1 MNRIVLTLVALVAPM
16 CLWAQIDESRPTAEN
31 PIKSS
36 NNIERV
42 YTIYDKYK
50 DVLIVVNAP
59 MEMDAKKKTKMILY
73 ALPNGNDIEYTA
85 GKVRKGEEE
94 DFRYDVQHIAAQT
107 RWLRENKPEY
117 NYVTVYLQASMRSW
131 GTWRRLHRDNGLSAK
146 ILPAIIQDMA
156 DLYKPYNPSITLSSH
171 SGGGYFIFEYLRV
184 AEKINPLIERIAF
197 LDSTYGYEE
206 EDYKEKLTKWLKNK
220 KHYLNVT
227 SYQDSTVIYNGKPLV
242 SPTGGTWWRSQKM
255 QRDLAETYKFEK
267 VEDDTYLNF
276 YSNDGQITINL
287 VKNPTGAIY
296 HTVLV
301 EKNGFINSVLSGTS
315 EWEKGYQF
323 WGERVYND
331 LIKKEPM
338 IKQH

>member
-1 MNRIVLTLVALVAPM
+1 MNRIVLTLVALVAPL

-36 NNIERV
+36 DSHQERI
-42 YTIYDKYK
+42 YTINDKYK
-50 DVLIVVNAP
+50 DVVIVVNAP
-59 MEMDAKKKTKMILY
+59 LEMDAKKKTKMILY

-85 GKVRKGEEE
+85 GKVRKEDE

-107 RWLRENKPEY
+107 RWLRENKPQY

-184 AEKINPLIERIAF
+184 AEKINPVIERIAF

-206 EDYKEKLTKWLKNK
+206 KDYKEKLTKWLKNK

-255 QRDLAETYKFEK
+255 QRDLAEKYKFEK

-276 YSNDGQITINL
+276 YANDGQIAINL

-301 EKNGFINSVLSGTS
+301 EKNGFIDSFLSGTK
-315 EWEKGYQF
+315 EWGKGYQF
-323 WGERVYND
+323 WGDRVYNL
-331 LIKKEPM
+331 LIKKAPM

>member
-1 MNRIVLTLVALVAPM
+1 MNKIVLSLVALVAPLY
-16 CLWAQIDESRPTAEN
+16 LWAQIDESRPTAEN

-36 NNIERV
+36 DSHQERI
-42 YTIYDKYK
+42 YTINDKYK
-50 DVLIVVNAP
+50 DVVIVVNAP
-59 MEMDAKKKTKMILY
+59 LEMDAKKKTKMILY

-85 GKVRKGEEE
+85 GKVRKE
-94 DFRYDVQHIAAQT
+94 DEDVRYDVQHIAAQT
-107 RWLRENKPEY
+107 RWLRENKPQY

-184 AEKINPLIERIAF
+184 AEKINPVIERIAF

-206 EDYKEKLTKWLKNK
+206 KDYKEKLTKWLKNK

-255 QRDLAETYKFEK
+255 QRDLAEKYKFEK

-276 YSNDGQITINL
+276 YANDGQIAINL

-301 EKNGFINSVLSGTS
+301 EKNGFIDSFLSGTK
-315 EWEKGYQF
+315 EWGKGYQF
-323 WGERVYND
+323 WGDRVYNH
-331 LIKKEPM
+331 LIKKAPM

>member
-1 MNRIVLTLVALVAPM
+1 MNKIVLTLVGLLAPL

-36 NNIERV
+36 DSHQERI
-42 YTIYDKYK
+42 YTINDKYK
-50 DVLIVVNAP
+50 DVVIVVNAP
-59 MEMDAKKKTKMILY
+59 LEMDAKKKTKMILY

-85 GKVRKGEEE
+85 GKVRKKDE

-107 RWLRENKPEY
+107 RWLRENKPQY

-184 AEKINPLIERIAF
+184 AEKINPVIERIAF

-206 EDYKEKLTKWLKNK
+206 KDYKEKLTKWLKNK

-255 QRDLAETYKFEK
+255 QRDLAEKYKFEK

-276 YSNDGQITINL
+276 YANDGQIAINL

-301 EKNGFINSVLSGTS
+301 EKNGFIDSFLSGTK
-315 EWEKGYQF
+315 EWGKGYQF
-323 WGERVYND
+323 WGDRVYNL
-331 LIKKEPM
+331 LIKKAPM

>member
-1 MNRIVLTLVALVAPM
+1 MKKLFLSLLLLLVPVCM
-16 CLWAQIDESRPTAEN
+16 WAQIDESPATAEN
-31 PIKSS
+31 PVKSS
-36 NNIERV
+36 DNQERV
-42 YTIYDKYK
+42 YTIFDKYK

-59 MEMDAKKKTKMILY
+59 LEMDAKKKTKMILY

-85 GKVRKGEEE
+85 GKARKSEDE
-94 DFRYDVQHIAAQT
+94 DFRYGVQHIAAQT
-107 RWLRENKPEY
+107 RWLRENKDQY

-131 GTWRRLHRDNGLSAK
+131 GTWRRLHRDNGISAK
-146 ILPAIIQDMA
+146 VLPAIIQDMV

-184 AEKINPLIERIAF
+184 VDKVNPLIERIAF

-206 EDYKEKLTKWLKNK
+206 EDYKEKLTTWLRNK
-220 KHYLNVT
+220 RHYLNVT

-255 QRDLAETYKFEK
+255 QRDLAEKYEFDK

-276 YSNDGQITINL
+276 YANDGQITITL
-287 VKNPTGAIY
+287 LKNPSGAIY

-301 EKNGFINSVLSGTS
+301 EKNGFIDSVLSGTK
-315 EWEKGYQF
+315 EWGVGYEF
-323 WGERVYND
+323 WGERVYD
-331 LIKKEPM
+331 HLIKCAPM

>member
-1 MNRIVLTLVALVAPM
+1 
-16 CLWAQIDESRPTAEN
+16 
-31 PIKSS
+31 
-36 NNIERV
+36 
-42 YTIYDKYK
+42 
-50 DVLIVVNAP
+50 
-59 MEMDAKKKTKMILY
+59 
-73 ALPNGNDIEYTA
+73 
-85 GKVRKGEEE
+85 
-94 DFRYDVQHIAAQT
+94 
-107 RWLRENKPEY
+107 
-117 NYVTVYLQASMRSW
+117 MRSW
-131 GTWRRLHRDNGLSAK
+131 GTWRRLHRDSLSAK

-184 AEKINPLIERIAF
+184 AEKINPVIERIAF

-267 VEDDTYLNF
+267 VEDDTYRNF
-276 YSNDGQITINL
+276 YANDGQITINL
-287 VKNPTGAIY
+287 VKNPNGEIY

-301 EKNGFINSVLSGTS
+301 EKNGFIDSALSGTK
-315 EWEKGYQF
+315 EWGKGYQF
-323 WGERVYND
+323 WGDRVYNH
-331 LIKKEPM
+331 LIKKAPM

>member
-1 MNRIVLTLVALVAPM
+1 MNKIVLSLVGLLAPL

-36 NNIERV
+36 DCHQERI
-42 YTIYDKYK
+42 YTINDKYK
-50 DVLIVVNAP
+50 DVVIVVNAP
-59 MEMDAKKKTKMILY
+59 LEMDAKKKTKMILF

-85 GKVRKGEEE
+85 GKVRKEDE

-107 RWLRENKPEY
+107 RWLRENKPQY

-184 AEKINPLIERIAF
+184 AEKINPVIERIAF

-267 VEDDTYLNF
+267 VEDDTYRNF
-276 YSNDGQITINL
+276 YANDGQITINL
-287 VKNPTGAIY
+287 VKNPKGEIY

-301 EKNGFINSVLSGTS
+301 EKNGFIDSSLSGTK
-315 EWEKGYQF
+315 EWGKGYQF
-323 WGERVYND
+323 WGDRVYNH
-331 LIKKEPM
+331 LIKKAPM

>member
-1 MNRIVLTLVALVAPM
+1 MNKIVLSLVGLLAPL

-36 NNIERV
+36 ASHQERI
-42 YTIYDKYK
+42 YTINDKYK
-50 DVLIVVNAP
+50 DVVIVVNAP
-59 MEMDAKKKTKMILY
+59 LEMDAKKKTKMILF

-85 GKVRKGEEE
+85 GKVRKEDE

-107 RWLRENKPEY
+107 RWLRENKPQY

-184 AEKINPLIERIAF
+184 AEKINPVIERIAF

-242 SPTGGTWWRSQKM
+242 SPTGGTWWRSKKM
-255 QRDLAETYKFEK
+255 QRDLAESYKFEK

-276 YSNDGQITINL
+276 YANNGQIAINL

-301 EKNGFINSVLSGTS
+301 EKNGFIDSFLSGTK
-315 EWEKGYQF
+315 EWGKGYQF
-323 WGERVYND
+323 WGDRVYNH
-331 LIKKEPM
+331 LIKKAPM

>member
-1 MNRIVLTLVALVAPM
+1 MTKIVLTLVALAAPL

-42 YTIYDKYK
+42 YTINDKYK
-50 DVLIVVNAP
+50 DVIIVVNAP

-156 DLYKPYNPSITLSSH
+156 DLYKPYSPSITLSSH

-242 SPTGGTWWRSQKM
+242 SPTGGTWWRSKKM
-255 QRDLAETYKFEK
+255 QRDLAESYKFEK

-276 YSNDGQITINL
+276 YSNGGQIAINL

-301 EKNGFINSVLSGTS
+301 EKNGFIDSFLSGTK
-315 EWEKGYQF
+315 EWGKGYKF
-323 WGERVYND
+323 WGDRVYDD

>member
-131 GTWRRLHRDNGLSAK
+131 GTWRSLHRDNGLSAK

>member
-1 MNRIVLTLVALVAPM
+1 MKKLQLLLMGLLSPIM
-16 CLWAQIDESRPTAEN
+16 LWGQIDENPATAET

-36 NNIERV
+36 DNLERI
-42 YTIYDKYK
+42 YTINDKYK
-50 DVLIVVNAP
+50 DVIIVVNAP
-59 MEMDAKKKTKMILY
+59 LEMDVKKKTKIILY
-73 ALPNGNDIEYTA
+73 ALPNGNDIEWTA
-85 GKVRKGEEE
+85 GKVRKTQEE

-107 RWLRENKPEY
+107 RWLRENKPQY

-131 GTWRRLHRDNGLSAK
+131 GTWRRLNRENGISARV
-146 ILPAIIQDMA
+146 LPAIIQDMA

-184 AEKINPLIERIAF
+184 ADKINPLIERIAF

-206 EDYKEKLTKWLKNK
+206 EDYKDKLTAWLKNK

-227 SYQDSTVIYNGKPLV
+227 AYQDSTVIYNGKPLV
-242 SPTGGTWWRSQKM
+242 SPHGGTWWRSKKM
-255 QRDLAETYKFEK
+255 QQDLSETYQFEK

-276 YSNDGQITINL
+276 YANDGQITITL
-287 VKNPTGAIY
+287 IKNPTGAIY

-301 EKNGFINSVLSGTS
+301 EKNGYIDSILSGTP
-315 EWEKGYQF
+315 EWGKGYKF
-323 WGERVYND
+323 WGERAYNH
-331 LIKKEPM
+331 LIKEAPM

>member
-1 MNRIVLTLVALVAPM
+1 MNKIILSLVALVAPL
-16 CLWAQIDESRPTAEN
+16 CLWAQIDESRPTAEK

-42 YTIYDKYK
+42 YTIFDKYK

-107 RWLRENKPEY
+107 RWLRENKDEY

-242 SPTGGTWWRSQKM
+242 SPTGGTWWRSKKM

-323 WGERVYND
+323 WGDRVYND

>member
-1 MNRIVLTLVALVAPM
+1 MNKIVLSLVALVAPL

-36 NNIERV
+36 DSHLERI
-42 YTIYDKYK
+42 YTINDKYK
-50 DVLIVVNAP
+50 DVVIVVNAP
-59 MEMDAKKKTKMILY
+59 LEMDAKKKTKIIIY

-85 GKVRKGEEE
+85 GKVRKEEE

-107 RWLRENKPEY
+107 RWLRENKPQY
-117 NYVTVYLQASMRSW
+117 NYVTAYLQASMRSW
-131 GTWRRLHRDNGLSAK
+131 GTWRRLHRENGLSAK
-146 ILPAIIQDMA
+146 ILPAIIQDIA

-184 AEKINPLIERIAF
+184 ADKINPLIERIAF

-206 EDYKEKLTKWLKNK
+206 EDYKEKLTAWLKNK

-255 QRDLAETYKFEK
+255 QRDLAEKYKFEK

-276 YSNDGQITINL
+276 YANDGQITITL

-301 EKNGFINSVLSGTS
+301 EKNGFIDSFLSGTS
-315 EWEKGYQF
+315 EWGKGYQF
-323 WGERVYND
+323 WGDRVYNH
-331 LIKKEPM
+331 LIKKAPM

>member
-1 MNRIVLTLVALVAPM
+1 MNRIVLTLVTLVAPM

>member
-1 MNRIVLTLVALVAPM
+1 MNKIVLSLVGLLAPL

-36 NNIERV
+36 NSHQERI
-42 YTIYDKYK
+42 YTINDKYK
-50 DVLIVVNAP
+50 DVVIVVNAP
-59 MEMDAKKKTKMILY
+59 LEMDAKKKTKMILF

-85 GKVRKGEEE
+85 GKVRKEDE

-107 RWLRENKPEY
+107 RWLRENKPQY

-184 AEKINPLIERIAF
+184 AEKINPVIERIAF

-220 KHYLNVT
+220 KHYLNRT
-227 SYQDSTVIYNGKPLV
+227 SYQASTVIYNGKPLV

-255 QRDLAETYKFEK
+255 QRDLAESYKFEK

-287 VKNPTGAIY
+287 VKNPTGEIY

-301 EKNGFINSVLSGTS
+301 EKNGFIDSFLSGTK
-315 EWEKGYQF
+315 EWGKGYQF
-323 WGERVYND
+323 WGDRVYNH
-331 LIKKEPM
+331 LIKKAPM

>member
-1 MNRIVLTLVALVAPM
+1 MNKIVLSLVGMLAPL

-36 NNIERV
+36 DSHQERV
-42 YTIYDKYK
+42 YTIFDKYK

-59 MEMDAKKKTKMILY
+59 LEMDAKKKTKMILF

-85 GKVRKGEEE
+85 GKVRKQEE

-107 RWLRENKPEY
+107 RWLRENKPQY

-267 VEDDTYLNF
+267 VEDDTYRNF
-276 YSNDGQITINL
+276 YANDGQITINL
-287 VKNPTGAIY
+287 VKNPNGEIY

-301 EKNGFINSVLSGTS
+301 EKNGFIDSALSGTK
-315 EWEKGYQF
+315 EWGKGYQF
-323 WGERVYND
+323 WGDRVYNH
-331 LIKKEPM
+331 LITKAPM